1 MKFRKDSIM
10 LFLVMCF
17 LMVGHSQAQDN
28 SLVIGNIDS
37 IYSSILNEK
46 RAVWV
51 HVPSTTTSTIFS
63 AQDRYPVI
71 YLLDGDAHFYSV
83 VGLMHQ
89 LSQVNGNT
97 ICPEMMVVGIPNT
110 DRTRDL
116 TPTHSDFGLDGDS
129 TFVKTSGGG
138 ENFTAFIEKELIP
151 YIDSLYPTAPYRML
165 IGHSFGGLLV
175 VNTLLNHNN
184 LFNSYLAIDPSLWW
198 DNKILLKQLNEEL
211 KNINLNN
218 KRLFLA
224 IANTMPSQMDTFF
237 VNKDTSWTTEHIR
250 TILQFSSI
258 IKSKTNNGLLFSN
271 KYYEQD
277 DHGSV
282 PLIATYDA
290 LHFFFDF
297 YKLPVDEKLL
307 DSLINT
313 DSLLVSHFSKIS
325 SHMGYKV
332 LPNESLINTLG
343 YYFLGNKMFSKAFP
357 LFETNIKNY
366 PNSFN
371 VYDSMGDYYAALN
384 NNEMAIE
391 LYEKALSLREFPETK
406 IKLEKLKSLK

>member
-1 MKFRKDSIM
+1 
-10 LFLVMCF
+10 
-17 LMVGHSQAQDN
+17 
-28 SLVIGNIDS
+28 
-37 IYSSILNEK
+37 
-46 RAVWV
+46 
-51 HVPSTTTSTIFS
+51 
-63 AQDRYPVI
+63 
-71 YLLDGDAHFYSV
+71 
-83 VGLMHQ
+83 
-89 LSQVNGNT
+89 
-97 ICPEMMVVGIPNT
+97 
-110 DRTRDL
+110 
-116 TPTHSDFGLDGDS
+116 
-129 TFVKTSGGG
+129 
-138 ENFTAFIEKELIP
+138 
-151 YIDSLYPTAPYRML
+151 ML

>member
-129 TFVKTSGGG
+129 TFLK
-138 ENFTAFIEKELIP
+138 P
-151 YIDSLYPTAPYRML
+151 
-165 IGHSFGGLLV
+165 
-175 VNTLLNHNN
+175 
-184 LFNSYLAIDPSLWW
+184 LA
-198 DNKILLKQLNEEL
+198 
-211 KNINLNN
+211 
-218 KRLFLA
+218 
-224 IANTMPSQMDTFF
+224 
-237 VNKDTSWTTEHIR
+237 
-250 TILQFSSI
+250 
-258 IKSKTNNGLLFSN
+258 G
-271 KYYEQD
+271 
-277 DHGSV
+277 
-282 PLIATYDA
+282 
-290 LHFFFDF
+290 
-297 YKLPVDEKLL
+297 EKLH
-307 DSLINT
+307 SI
-313 DSLLVSHFSKIS
+313 
-325 SHMGYKV
+325 Y
-332 LPNESLINTLG
+332 
-343 YYFLGNKMFSKAFP
+343 
-357 LFETNIKNY
+357 
-366 PNSFN
+366 
-371 VYDSMGDYYAALN
+371 
-384 NNEMAIE
+384 
-391 LYEKALSLREFPETK
+391 
-406 IKLEKLKSLK
+406 